1 MSCMLKV
8 LRAVCGP
15 SKLFLL
21 LNFCLNFGSLTF
33 FLLREDLGKILKF
46 QQQIHISDTWIINS
60 SHDLSDLSSLNWRQI
75 QLLGVAVDQLIKE
88 KKHDVANHLC
98 LSLQLLQFD
107 SLFSF
112 KFYQTNSNDAVE
124 ADETFNQNFTNPS
137 KKNKWLLSS
146 FFSFLPA

>member
-1 MSCMLKV
+1 
-8 LRAVCGP
+8 
-15 SKLFLL
+15 
-21 LNFCLNFGSLTF
+21 
-33 FLLREDLGKILKF
+33 
-46 QQQIHISDTWIINS
+46 
-60 SHDLSDLSSLNWRQI
+60 
-75 QLLGVAVDQLIKE
+75 LGVAVDQLIKE

-137 KKNKWLLSS
+137 KKTNDYFPVSSLS
-146 FFSFLPA
+146 FPLRFGLF